1 MPHQCLS
8 CGFSFEEGSS
18 ALLKGCPECKGTR
31 FFYAKEAV
39 DEAER
44 QNIADKAQ
52 KDIRQVVA
60 DMLQEAAPEIKD
72 LPSDGDGWAQ
82 IKPRDIRRLVSQAK
96 AEAKKQEPAPGTP
109 SGRDIHWEA
118 EPEPDPEAVARA
130 QAARQRVEQERD
142 AARGEAP
149 KPDTVSIDKPGSYNI
164 DVKGLLERNPI
175 VVHKDGAY
183 VIHLPSLFQKKD

>member
-31 FFYAKEAV
+31 FFYTKEEV
-39 DEAER
+39 DAEER
-44 QNIADKAQ
+44 QSIANKAQ

-96 AEAKKQEPAPGTP
+96 AEAKRQEPEGQ
-109 SGRDIHWEA
+109 GRTIDWVA
-118 EPEPDPEAVARA
+118 EPEPDPEAIARA
-130 QAARQRVEQERD
+130 QAARNRVEQERD
-142 AARGEAP
+142 AARGEGE
-149 KPDTVSIDKPGSYNI
+149 KPDTVSIDSPGSYNI

-183 VIHLPSLFQKKD
+183 VIHLPSLFTKKD